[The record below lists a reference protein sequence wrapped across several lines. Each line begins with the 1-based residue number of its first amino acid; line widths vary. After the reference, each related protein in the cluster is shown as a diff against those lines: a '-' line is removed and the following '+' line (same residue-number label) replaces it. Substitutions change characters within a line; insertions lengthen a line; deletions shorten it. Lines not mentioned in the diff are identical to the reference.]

1 MWKKCIKGFCG
12 PWRSRVKSVEL
23 PQAKWKNLGCFWQRT
38 ILQLF
43 LMIDFTDFQTK
54 IDKESPVHG
63 SFYLTVNCEYL
74 WVWELWSDIRRTSPL
89 CLRGWAFN
97 PYFFTIWRPTAITN
111 WTITISCSPIKRLY
125 LWFCGISFDDSFN
138 CPARYGGAMLEMSD
152 QHKLNLQESVYMS
165 VHRGLRSKWR
175 PSSKMATI
183 EAKVLEEGRRGH

>member
-1 MWKKCIKGFCG
+1 MYKRLLWPLKEPCEVCWIASSKMKKSWMF
-12 PWRSRVKSVEL
+12 L
-23 PQAKWKNLGCFWQRT
+23 TKNYFAT
-38 ILQLF
+38 F

-111 WTITISCSPIKRLY
+111 WTITISCSPIRGLY
-125 LWFCGISFDDSFN
+125 LWFCSISFDDSFN
-138 CPARYGGAMLEMSD
+138 CPARYGGAMLEMRD